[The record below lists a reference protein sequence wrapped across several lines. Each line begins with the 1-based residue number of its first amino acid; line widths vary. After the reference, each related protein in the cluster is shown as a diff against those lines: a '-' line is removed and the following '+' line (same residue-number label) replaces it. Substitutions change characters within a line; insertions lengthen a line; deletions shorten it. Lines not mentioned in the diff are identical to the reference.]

1 MDATKL
7 AKELIDLHGHPRQVS
22 PFSARYPG
30 LTPETGYAAARQL
43 HAHRLAQGWKLA
55 GRKNGF
61 TNRGLWARYGVSGP
75 MWGAVYDRTLI
86 FAQDNRATVPLDGL
100 VQPRIEPE
108 ICFKLKTAPATTP
121 EALSTYRRNP
131 AALLEAIEWAAHAIE
146 IVQCHHPDWKVTLA
160 DCTADNALHG
170 RLIVGTPVEVQRISG
185 LAAAL
190 PFLKVT
196 LRRGGEIVDQ
206 GIGANVLDSPLLSLA
221 FLVQILA
228 GQGESPPL
236 QAGEIVST
244 GTLTDAHPV
253 RAGETWSTDLHGFA
267 LRGLTLKFE

>member
-7 AKELIDLHGHPRQVS
+7 ANELIELHRSPRLVP

-30 LTPETGYAAARQL
+30 LTPDAGYAAARQL
-43 HAHRLAQGWKLA
+43 HAHRLAQGWKLV

-61 TNRGLWARYGVSGP
+61 TNRGIWARYGVDGP

-86 FAQDNRATVPLDGL
+86 FAHDNQATVPLAGL

-108 ICFKLKTAPATTP
+108 ICFKLKSAPP
-121 EALSTYRRNP
+121 RSRNP
-131 AALLEAIEWAAHAIE
+131 SEILGAIEWVAHSIE
-146 IVQCHHPDWKVTLA
+146 IVQCHHPEWKLTLA

-190 PFLKVT
+190 PFLRVSLCK
-196 LRRGGEIVDQ
+196 GGAIVDQ
-206 GIGANVLDSPLLSLA
+206 GTGANVLDSPLLSLA
-221 FLVQILA
+221 FLVEILA
-228 GQGESPPL
+228 QQKDSPPL
-236 QAGEIVST
+236 EAGEIVST

-253 RAGETWSTDLHGFA
+253 QAGETWSTDLHGFA
-267 LRGLTLKFE
+267 ARGLTLNFV

>member
-7 AKELIDLHGHPRQVS
+7 ARELVDLHDHPRLVP
-22 PFSARYPG
+22 PFSSRFPG
-30 LTPETGYAAARQL
+30 LTAETGYAAARQL

-61 TNRGLWARYGVSGP
+61 TNRGIWERYGVNGP

-86 FAQDNRATVPLDGL
+86 FAKNNHAAVSLAGL

-108 ICFKLKTAPATTP
+108 ICFKLKSVPPRT
-121 EALSTYRRNP
+121 RNP
-131 AALLEAIEWAAHAIE
+131 AEILAAIEWIAHSIE
-146 IVQCHHPDWKVTLA
+146 IVQCRHPEWKMTLA

-170 RLIVGTPVEVQRISG
+170 RLIVGTPVEVQRIPG

-196 LRRGGEIVDQ
+196 LRKGGALVDE
-206 GIGANVLDSPLLSLA
+206 GTGANVLDSPLLSLA
-221 FLVQILA
+221 FLVDILA
-228 GQGESPPL
+228 GQRESPPL
-236 QAGEIVST
+236 AAGEIVST

-253 RAGETWSTDLHGFA
+253 HAGERWSTDLHGFA
-267 LRGLTLKFE
+267 ARGLTIDFT